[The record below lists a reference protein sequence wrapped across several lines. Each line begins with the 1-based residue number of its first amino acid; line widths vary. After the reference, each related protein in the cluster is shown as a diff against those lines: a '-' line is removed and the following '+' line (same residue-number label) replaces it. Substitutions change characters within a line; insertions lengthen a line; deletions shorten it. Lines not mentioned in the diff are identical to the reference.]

1 MTLSTLR
8 REGRCFV
15 ASTATTKVRGVFAPD
30 PFGRPGWFVG
40 PGVDIWFVPG
50 LGALLSVCLFVAS
63 KDKSVFIVCAVLFEV
78 LSDYPHVLQTTARVW
93 LDPRER
99 SRYGAHYAISLVV
112 TAALVAGLLYSHE
125 ILILASIWAYW
136 QVLHVLKQHYGILS
150 IYAAK
155 HKYRASKRAAK
166 YALFSGCLA
175 PVIFRAAHGFQ
186 FTNYV
191 VFGYRLPFSDLK
203 VPTPPIPW
211 LVVVAGYAFFA
222 VALAVFVRQQWRLR
236 RSSTPGER
244 PLPAMAL
251 ATMISAVV
259 SYNLSYLLVSDLFAL
274 ILIATTT
281 HSLQYHVISW
291 TRNNSRFGAQQD
303 LAQQDL
309 GSDQEAGQPGES
321 ARPRAAGQRPPL
333 LARLSRRRAL
343 PAYIAFFAVLGIIT
357 GRIDMV
363 LLGVIPLSLVLHHF
377 YLDGVVWKNKTNP
390 ELAYELGIVRPATR
404 G

>member
-1 MTLSTLR
+1 M
-8 REGRCFV
+8 
-15 ASTATTKVRGVFAPD
+15 ASTAVTNARGAVNPSSL
-30 PFGRPGWFVG
+30 GRPGWFVG
-40 PGVDIWFVPG
+40 PRVDIWFVPG
-50 LGALLSVCLFVAS
+50 LGALLSACLFVAS

-99 SRYGAHYAISLVV
+99 SKYGRHYAISLAVTGSLVV
-112 TAALVAGLLYSHE
+112 GLMYSHE

-191 VFGYRLPFSDLK
+191 IFGYRLPFSDLK

-211 LVVVAGYAFFA
+211 LVVAAGYAFFA
-222 VALAVFVRQQWRLR
+222 VTLAIFVRQQWRLR
-236 RSSTPGER
+236 RSPAPGER

-251 ATMISAVV
+251 ATMISAIV

-291 TRNNSRFGAQQD
+291 TRNNTRFGA
-303 LAQQDL
+303 
-309 GSDQEAGQPGES
+309 EAAAPAGPAES
-321 ARPRAAGQRPPL
+321 AAPAEPGKRAPL
-333 LARLSRRRAL
+333 LAWLSRRRAV
-343 PAYIAFFAVLGIIT
+343 PAYIAFFVAAGVIT
-357 GRIDMV
+357 GQIDMV
-363 LLGVIPLSLVLHHF
+363 LLGVIPLTFVLHHF

-390 ELAYELGIVRPATR
+390 ELAYELGIVRPAPR

>member
-1 MTLSTLR
+1 
-8 REGRCFV
+8 V
-15 ASTATTKVRGVFAPD
+15 ASTATAKVHGTVDPG

-40 PGVDIWFVPG
+40 PGVDVWFILG
-50 LGALLSVCLFVAS
+50 LGALLSACLFVAS
-63 KDKSVFIVCAVLFEV
+63 THKSVFIISAVLFAV

-99 SRYGAHYAISLVV
+99 SRYGRHYAISLAV
-112 TAALVAGLLYSHE
+112 TAAAVTGLMYSHG
-125 ILILASIWAYW
+125 ILIIAAVWAYW

-155 HKYRASKRAAK
+155 HKYRASKRSAK
-166 YALFSGCLA
+166 YVLFSGCLA

-203 VPTPPIPW
+203 VPTPPVPW
-211 LVVVAGYAFFA
+211 PVIAAGYAFFA
-222 VALAVFVRQQWRLR
+222 VALAVFVRQQWRLT

-251 ATMISAVV
+251 ATMVSAIV
-259 SYNLSYLLVSDLFAL
+259 SYNVSYLLVSDLFAL

-281 HSLQYHVISW
+281 HSLQYHVINW
-291 TRNNSRFGAQQD
+291 TRNNSRFGGEPAQ
-303 LAQQDL
+303 
-309 GSDQEAGQPGES
+309 
-321 ARPRAAGQRPPL
+321 PRAAGERPPL

-377 YLDGVVWKNKTNP
+377 YLDGVVWKGKTNP
-390 ELAYELGIVRPATR
+390 ELAYDLGIVRPAGR

>member
-1 MTLSTLR
+1 
-8 REGRCFV
+8 V
-15 ASTATTKVRGVFAPD
+15 ASTATTKVRGAVDLD
-30 PFGRPGWFVG
+30 PPGRPGWFVG
-40 PGVDIWFVPG
+40 PRVDIWFVPG
-50 LGALLSVCLFVAS
+50 LGALLSACLFVAS

-99 SRYGAHYAISLVV
+99 SRYGEHYAISLVV
-112 TAALVAGLLYSHE
+112 TAAVVAGLIYSHN
-125 ILILASIWAYW
+125 ILILATVWAYW

-211 LVVVAGYAFFA
+211 LVVAAAYAFFA
-222 VALAVFVRQQWRLR
+222 VALAIFVRQQWRLR
-236 RSSTPGER
+236 RSSIPGER
-244 PLPAMAL
+244 PLPSMAL
-251 ATMISAVV
+251 ATMVSAVV
-259 SYNLSYLLVSDLFAL
+259 SYNVSYLLVSDLFAL

-281 HSLQYHVISW
+281 HSLQYHVINW

-303 LAQQDL
+303 L
-309 GSDQEAGQPGES
+309 GSDQESAQPGES
-321 ARPRAAGQRPPL
+321 GQPRVADGRPLL

-343 PAYIAFFAVLGIIT
+343 SAYIAFFAVLGIIT
-357 GRIDMV
+357 GQIDMV

-390 ELAYELGIVRPATR
+390 ELAYELGIVRRAAR
-404 G
+404 E

>member
-1 MTLSTLR
+1 M
-8 REGRCFV
+8 
-15 ASTATTKVRGVFAPD
+15 ANTATTTVRGAVETG

-40 PGVDIWFVPG
+40 PGVDIWLVPG

-78 LSDYPHVLQTTARVW
+78 LSDYPHVLQTSARVW

-99 SRYGAHYAISLVV
+99 SKYGRHYAISLVA
-112 TAALVAGLLYSHE
+112 TAALVVGLMYFHG
-125 ILILASIWAYW
+125 ILILASVWAYW

-155 HKYRASKRAAK
+155 HKYRGPKRAAK

-211 LVVVAGYAFFA
+211 LVVAAGYAFFA
-222 VALAVFVRQQWRLR
+222 VALAVFIRQQWRLR
-236 RSSTPGER
+236 RSSAPGER

-251 ATMISAVV
+251 ATMISAIV

-291 TRNNSRFGAQQD
+291 TRNNSRFGAPPD
-303 LAQQDL
+303 PRP
-309 GSDQEAGQPGES
+309 DQEPAQ
-321 ARPRAAGQRPPL
+321 PRAAGERPLL

-390 ELAYELGIVRPATR
+390 ALAYELGIVRPATR